1 MFSLFTLLFLCVV
14 FAIILILGRG
24 PWAAP
29 WGPFNIGGGL
39 LLIVIIVLTIL
50 WLVQG
55 SSGAPL
61 LHH

>member
-1 MFSLFTLLFLCVV
+1 MIFTLLFLAVILAV
-14 FAIILILGRG
+14 ILILGRG

-29 WGPFNIGGGL
+29 WGPWNVGGGV

-55 SSGAPL
+55 SGGVPL
-61 LHH
+61 LHR